1 MTIIRKHNL
10 DIMVVLLIVFFTS
23 CKKNDKTIPP
33 EDSIIQA
40 FSETVEDRENLN
52 DKKGELYTLVEGA
65 VDTWFFNHLHDYRS
79 YEPLI
84 RSTDYNAVEDYYI
97 HKCRYRATTLEGG
110 YETEEKIFK
119 VKLDI
124 DSSGLKDFK
133 VEDITHSKNVTEK
146 D

>member
-1 MTIIRKHNL
+1 MPILRKHKL

-23 CKKNDKTIPP
+23 CKKNDQTIPA
-33 EDSIIQA
+33 EDSLMPA

-52 DKKGELYTLVEGA
+52 DKKGELYMLVEGA

-84 RSTDYNAVEDYYI
+84 RSTDYNAAEDYYI

-119 VKLDI
+119 VKLDV